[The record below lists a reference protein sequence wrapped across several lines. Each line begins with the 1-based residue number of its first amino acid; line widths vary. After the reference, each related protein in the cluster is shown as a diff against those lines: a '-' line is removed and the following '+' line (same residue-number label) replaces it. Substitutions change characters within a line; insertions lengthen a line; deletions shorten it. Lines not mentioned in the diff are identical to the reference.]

1 MYLFILLIYLFIF
14 NTKLYIYIHIRLSGR
29 AVVRVSSMFIL
40 GCAPGCLWHSWWH
53 PFWLSRWYFQL
64 VWLSAMDPFFLCVWD
79 FALARSTISD
89 PYFAQICLQPIVFFS
104 LAVGGPQPCLKCCKQ
119 QLLLL
124 KTLSMVHSFGLI
136 RVLGISWIVFP
147 PPGRR
152 RGFPIDFSFRR
163 QRARTIWQSPC
174 LLGAL
179 GHWH

>member
-1 MYLFILLIYLFIF
+1 
-14 NTKLYIYIHIRLSGR
+14 
-29 AVVRVSSMFIL
+29 MFVL
-40 GCAPGCLWHSWWH
+40 GCAPA
-53 PFWLSRWYFQL
+53 QL
-64 VWLSAMDPFFLCVWD
+64 VTSLLTQLVVFPFSSFFCHGSFLFVCLGLRTSKEHYFGPILRPD
-79 FALARSTISD
+79 LFAAFL
-89 PYFAQICLQPIVFFS
+89 VFFS

-179 GHWH
+179 GH